1 MEEQTTQS
9 AAEEQIAIELVT
21 GPVSDALKARGLP
34 HELTGLDNRK
44 IEIIKVEPE
53 HLVAVARALYDDG
66 FNYLACQ
73 CGFDEG
79 PGAPLGSM
87 YHLTK
92 LSDSADRPQEVRIKV
107 FLPRDNPRV
116 PSLYWI
122 WKTADWQERES
133 FDMYGIIYE
142 GHPNL
147 IRILM
152 PEDWVGWPMR
162 KDYVTPD
169 FYELQD
175 AY

>member
-1 MEEQTTQS
+1 MED
-9 AAEEQIAIELVT
+9 AAKSEETALAEPLA
-21 GPVSDALKARGLP
+21 GPVSTWLAEKGLS
-34 HELTGLDNRK
+34 HDLIGFDHQ
-44 IEIIKVEPE
+44 KVEILKVQPGD
-53 HLVAVARALYDDG
+53 LLRLAKALYDDG
-66 FNYLACQ
+66 FNYLRCQ

-79 PGAPLGSM
+79 PGAELGSM
-87 YHLTK
+87 YHLMR

-107 FLPRDNPRV
+107 FLPRENPSV
-116 PSLYWI
+116 PSVYWI
-122 WKTADWQERES
+122 WKAADWQERES
-133 FDMYGIIYE
+133 YDMYGIVYE